1 MSGTKRHEI
10 KIRPEYYK
18 SVIAGMK
25 TFELR
30 ENDRQYEVGDEV
42 KLMEWDEEGF
52 TGRYHTITITYVLQN
67 VPEYGLADGFCI
79 FGWR

>member
-10 KIRPEYYK
+10 KIKPKYYAA
-18 SVIAGMK
+18 VIAGMK

-30 ENDRQYEVGDEV
+30 ENDRDYQVGDEV
-42 KLMEWDEEGF
+42 KLMECDEEGF
-52 TGRYHTITITYVLQN
+52 TGRYYTVTITYLLKDCRN
-67 VPEYGLADGFCI
+67 YGLMDGYCI